1 MQYGKESAEFLAS
14 VALASRLT
22 RGTCAN
28 ARVHNTVSYIKYVAL
43 HACICEPRSVF
54 GTDLTHELFLLEAE
68 KGDNAGITRPSQ
80 LAHHRLEVH
89 HPGAAKKHELF
100 LEGKPNI
107 CQKCKTRFRNV
118 YLPVSAVLVLTLWS
132 HSIEQLQNQGFP
144 PRRNSAV
151 KSERR
156 SVRKIN
162 PRRGG
167 SSDMRDAALIYSTD
181 LSPPRRLWISCGPQ
195 YFLTGSPNISI
206 PRLS

>member
-28 ARVHNTVSYIKYVAL
+28 ACAHNTVSSIKYVAL

-100 LEGKPNI
+100 LEGKHE
-107 CQKCKTRFRNV
+107 
-118 YLPVSAVLVLTLWS
+118 YLPKM
-132 HSIEQLQNQGFP
+132 QNTFP
-144 PRRNSAV
+144 ECLPS
-151 KSERR
+151 
-156 SVRKIN
+156 
-162 PRRGG
+162 
-167 SSDMRDAALIYSTD
+167 
-181 LSPPRRLWISCGPQ
+181 
-195 YFLTGSPNISI
+195 
-206 PRLS
+206 RLSSPCVDTLEPLHGAVAEPRVSTKKELCRQI